1 MTKRLLATAARS
13 LPYVRRVL
21 EHRDRA
27 VAQNHRL
34 REQVDLLTKQRDAAQ
49 READKLALG
58 LVPSHAAEPLDDLQV
73 LFIVTYGRSGSTL
86 LMSLLDS
93 LPGYVIRG
101 ENAGVLYH
109 LYEFHAKA
117 LSARDKWAKDKPLP
131 PQHPWYGIDDYPQSL
146 ALARMRQLVV
156 DTIFRPEPDTR
167 VTGMKEIRW
176 WMPNIPAY
184 LDFLETLFPRARF
197 LLNTRNLK
205 DVARSRWYAKN
216 PDALAH
222 LTDLEAR
229 LTSAVASRGDRGYHI
244 HYDDYI
250 RDPTVLRGLFEW
262 LGEEYEPDRVARILA
277 TKHSF

>member
-1 MTKRLLATAARS
+1 M
-13 LPYVRRVL
+13 RRVL
-21 EHRDRA
+21 DHRDRA
-27 VAQNHRL
+27 IAQNHRL
-34 REQVDLLTKQRDAAQ
+34 REQIELLTKQRDAAQ

-58 LVPSHAAEPLDDLQV
+58 LVPSQAAEPLDNLRV

-86 LMSLLDS
+86 LMSLLDA

-109 LYEFHAKA
+109 LYEYHAKA
-117 LSARDKWAKDKPLP
+117 VSARDKWAEDKPLP

-156 DTIFRPEPDTR
+156 DTILRPEAGTR

-184 LDFLETLFPRARF
+184 LDFLEALFPRARF
-197 LLNTRNLK
+197 LLNTRDLK
-205 DVARSRWYAKN
+205 AVARSRWYTKN
-216 PDALAH
+216 PDALEH
-222 LTDLEAR
+222 LTELEER
-229 LTSAVASRGDRGYHI
+229 LTTAVGSRGDRGFHI
-244 HYDDYI
+244 HYDDYVK
-250 RDPTVLRGLFEW
+250 DPTALRGLFDW
-262 LGEEYEPDRVARILA
+262 LGEEYDADRARRILA